1 MPQLHKHFNHWLQCD
16 ANSQT
21 FKMILKNKKSFLETI
36 LLCFVISLTQNISAQ
51 TSSRQPIQ
59 RDWFKQDPND
69 DSIAGIS
76 LTKAYALLKDRK
88 PDTVIVAVI
97 DNGVDIE
104 HDDLKNIIW
113 TNKKEIPD
121 NGIDDDN
128 NGYIDDIHGWNFR
141 GTSDGTI
148 IEKEQSASTQ
158 FYNAWKDKFENI
170 DTGGLTLL
178 EKKNY
183 AIYIHAK
190 KDYLDKQSSTDSI
203 DNRYVYNINYHSYLL
218 IANDDSSDANKFYG
232 SAKFKLSTNT
242 SHGTHVS
249 GIIGAQRNN
258 NIGIDGIADN
268 VLIMPIVAT
277 TVGGDERDKDVAN
290 AIMYAVNNG
299 AQIINM
305 SFSKLFSSDKSLV
318 DKAIAYAEKM
328 NVLIIHAAGND
339 GVNIDG
345 ETNYHYPIAIYS
357 NGIRAGNVITVG
369 WSRALFDYR
378 LAHPYSDYGKINVD
392 VFAPGSDIYS
402 TVPNNNYDFKSGSS
416 MATPIVTGVA
426 ALLLSY
432 FPSLTPKEI
441 KEIILNSSFKPNQ
454 TVNKPQTTIQVPFN
468 SLSVSGGIV
477 NAYNAIK
484 LAITKTRH

>member
-1 MPQLHKHFNHWLQCD
+1 
-16 ANSQT
+16 
-21 FKMILKNKKSFLETI
+21 MILKNKKLFLEAI
-36 LLCFVISLTQNISAQ
+36 LLCFVISTTQNITAQ
-51 TSSRQPIQ
+51 TSSKQPIQ
-59 RDWFKQDPND
+59 RDWFKQDPKD

-88 PDTVIVAVI
+88 SETVIVAVI

-104 HDDLKNIIW
+104 HKNLKDIIW

-121 NGIDDDN
+121 NGIDDDD
-128 NGYIDDIHGWNFR
+128 NGYIDDVHGWNFR

-158 FYNAWKDKFENI
+158 FYNACKNKFKNV
-170 DTGGLTLL
+170 DTDGLTLF

-183 AIYIHAK
+183 AIYIRAK
-190 KDYLDKQSSTDSI
+190 KDYLDKQSSKDSI

-249 GIIGAQRNN
+249 GIIAAQRNN
-258 NIGIDGIADN
+258 NVGIDGIADN

-290 AIMYAVNNG
+290 AIIYAVNNG

-305 SFSKLFSSDKSLV
+305 SFSKLFSSDKSMV
-318 DKAIAYAEKM
+318 DKAIEYAEKK

-339 GVNIDG
+339 GEDIDS
-345 ETNYHYPIAIYS
+345 ETNYHYPMAIYD

-416 MATPIVTGVA
+416 MAAPMVTGVA

-432 FPSLTPKEI
+432 FPSLTPEEI
-441 KEIILNSSFKPNQ
+441 KEILLRSSFKPNQ
-454 TVNKPQTTIQVPFN
+454 IVNKPQTTTQVPFN

-477 NAYNAIK
+477 NAYNAVR
-484 LAITKTRH
+484 LAMTKTKY